1 MGVIGPD
8 TKGRLAAVTVD
19 DELFEGPSPDQRVT
33 TAEPVRVGRFPL
45 IRRLG
50 AGGMGAVYAAYDEL
64 LDRKVALKIMHPE
77 RSGSMGQRQRTL
89 VEARALA
96 RVTHPSIVTVYE
108 VGEADSNIYIS
119 MEFIDGKTLS
129 DWCGDARRTWREI
142 LDMYLQAGA
151 GLHAAHQ
158 AGIVHREPKRSQSS
172 SRNGSCDARSET
184 LRNEVNSR
192 TQTDFP
198 TISKARFDQLAAL
211 QPWAVQSAPRCSTS
225 RALK

>member
-1 MGVIGPD
+1 MLMGAIGPD

-77 RSGSMGQRQRTL
+77 RSGSIGQRQRTL

-108 VGEADSNIYIS
+108 VGEADSNVYIS

-142 LDMYLQAGA
+142 LEMYLQAGA

-158 AGIVHREPKRSQSS
+158 AGIVHREPKRSRSS
-172 SRNGSCDARSET
+172 SRNGPCDARSET
-184 LRNEVNSR
+184 LRNEVHSR
-192 TQTDFP
+192 T
-198 TISKARFDQLAAL
+198 
-211 QPWAVQSAPRCSTS
+211 
-225 RALK
+225 